1 MKNINWD
8 RYLSLGVA
16 GIGTILN
23 YFFGGLDM
31 ALKTLLLLMVL
42 DYTTGLICAGK
53 DKTLSSSVGFRGLGK
68 KILILI
74 IVAVGVAI
82 DNMVNMQGT
91 IRSLVI
97 FFYASMEGIS
107 ILENATR
114 AGVPVPDKLKDML
127 VQLKEGNKKEIFKEE
142 K

>member
-1 MKNINWD
+1 MKNLQWD
-8 RYLSLGVA
+8 KFISTVVA
-16 GIGTILN
+16 GAGACAN

-42 DYTTGLICAGK
+42 DYITGLICAGK
-53 DKTLSSSVGFRGLGK
+53 DKSLSSSAGFRGLAK
-68 KILILI
+68 KIIILI
-74 IVAVGVAI
+74 IVGVGVSV
-82 DNMVNMQGT
+82 DNISGANGI

-107 ILENATR
+107 ILENAAR

-127 VQLKEGNKKEIFKEE
+127 IQLKEGNKKEIRKGE
-142 K
+142 

>member
-1 MKNINWD
+1 MKWD
-8 RYLSLGVA
+8 KILSSIIAGLGA
-16 GIGTILN
+16 CAN

-42 DYTTGLICAGK
+42 DYITGLICAGK
-53 DKTLSSSVGFRGLGK
+53 DKVLSSSTGFKGLCK

-74 IVAVGVAI
+74 IVGVSVSV
-82 DNMVNMQGT
+82 DNATGT
-91 IRSLVI
+91 NGIVRSMVI

-114 AGVPVPDKLKDML
+114 AGVPVPEQLKEML
-127 VQLKEGNKKEIFKEE
+127 VQLKKGNKKEVKKIR
-142 K
+142 